1 MINVNPEVKQQ
12 ALLFLSRNQKIAAVK
27 VVKDQSGCGLKEAKD
42 YVDAL
47 EEGVQQPI
55 NNPADLDAELLVILR
70 QGNKLNAIKHY
81 KDATGAG
88 LAESKDYV
96 EKLMQFKPDSNMVQ
110 QSRDT
115 DIKNIIS
122 ENSGNNQNPLRNFLI
137 KLLLVI
143 LIAAALTYLIF
154 KI

>member
-1 MINVNPEVKQQ
+1 MINVSPEVKQQ

-27 VVKDQSGCGLKEAKD
+27 VVKDHSGFGLKEAKD

-55 NNPADLDAELLVILR
+55 NNPANLDAELLVILR

-88 LAESKDYV
+88 LTESKDYV
-96 EKLMQFKPDSNMVQ
+96 EKLMQFKPGSTMVL

-143 LIAAALTYLIF
+143 LIAAALTYLMF

>member
-1 MINVNPEVKQQ
+1 MNVSPDIQQQ
-12 ALLFLSRNQKIAAVK
+12 ALSLIANNQKIAAVK
-27 VVKDQSGCGLKEAKD
+27 LIMDHAHCGLKEAKD
-42 YVDAL
+42 YADEL
-47 EEGVQQPI
+47 QTSVQKPI
-55 NNPADLDAELLVILR
+55 TNPANLDEQLLAILS
-70 QGNKLNAIKHY
+70 QGNKLNAIKCY

-96 EKLMQFKPDSNMVQ
+96 EKLIQNQIGNHVEQ

-122 ENSGNNQNPLRNFLI
+122 NNATENSGPLKSFLV
-137 KLLLVI
+137 KLTIII
-143 LIAAALTYLIF
+143 LIAIALTYLMF